1 MSPKSTKTEETLKV
15 SHAYLCDARFWQFLY
30 ELDCDLAA
38 QARAGGCVHCAGV
51 VHSARYPR
59 KPWGVA
65 RELLGEAYWYRESLC
80 CSAEGC
86 RRRCT
91 PASVRFLGRRM
102 YLGVLVVLVTALS
115 QGLASGGRRRVAE
128 RFGVSERT
136 LRRWQRW
143 WREVF
148 AVTALWAS
156 ARGWFVPP
164 VAVDELPQ
172 GLLSR
177 FGELHKRESMVA
189 MMRFLRP
196 VSIGSLRVR

>member
-1 MSPKSTKTEETLKV
+1 M

-38 QARAGGCVHCAGV
+38 QARAGGCIHCASAL
-51 VHSARYPR
+51 HSARYPR

-65 RELLGEAYWYRESLC
+65 RGLLGEAYWHRESLC

-91 PASVRFLGRRM
+91 PESVRFLGHRM
-102 YLGVLVVLVTALS
+102 YLGSLVVLVTTLS
-115 QGLASGGRRRVAE
+115 QGLAGRSRRRIAE

-148 AVTALWAS
+148 AATTLWEA
-156 ARGWFVPP
+156 ARGRFVPP
-164 VAVDELPQ
+164 VLVGELPG
-172 GLLSR
+172 GLLRR
-177 FGELHKRESMVA
+177 FGEGPQRESMVA
-189 MMRFLRP
+189 MMRFLAP
-196 VSIGSLRVR
+196 VSIGPMQVR

>member
-1 MSPKSTKTEETLKV
+1 M
-15 SHAYLCDARFWQFLY
+15 SHAYLCDAKFWQFLY

-38 QARAGGCVHCAGV
+38 QARAGGCIHCASV
-51 VHSARYPR
+51 LHSARYPR

-65 RELLGEAYWYRESLC
+65 RGLLGEAYWHRESLC

-91 PASVRFLGRRM
+91 PESVRFLGRRR
-102 YLGVLVVLVTALS
+102 YLGVLMVLVTALS
-115 QGLASGGRRRVAE
+115 QGLAGRSRQRIAE

-148 AVTALWAS
+148 AASALWEA
-156 ARGWFVPP
+156 ARGQFVPP
-164 VAVDELPQ
+164 VAAGELPR

-177 FGELHKRESMVA
+177 FGDAHKAETMVT
-189 MMRFLRP
+189 MMRFVRP
-196 VSIGSLRVR
+196 ISMRAVQVR